1 MPTPPFSPY
10 VYDRV
15 KEAEEK
21 LARTNVAVKRTQ
33 EVGCR
38 ISTDYLLSVTSS
50 PGHVCGHDQAA
61 PRQPSPGGGGFNLGA
76 AGDHLQPGPARQPR
90 SSGIYISIYYIYII
104 YKIST
109 ISTIISTQD
118 TQDGDG
124 RPVIDSKPQIRVRN
138 PPGGKS
144 SIFF

>member
-38 ISTDYLLSVTSS
+38 ISTNYLLSVTSS

-61 PRQPSPGGGGFNLGA
+61 PRQPPCVMGRCEQKWNNEMNI
-76 AGDHLQPGPARQPR
+76 DYHLD
-90 SSGIYISIYYIYII
+90 IYLNVPKALPKEN
-104 YKIST
+104 KINE
-109 ISTIISTQD
+109 
-118 TQDGDG
+118 
-124 RPVIDSKPQIRVRN
+124 VWK
-138 PPGGKS
+138 K
-144 SIFF
+144 

>member
-21 LARTNVAVKRTQ
+21 LARNNVAVRRTQ

-38 ISTDYLLSVTSS
+38 ISTNYLLSVSSS

-61 PRQPSPGGGGFNLGA
+61 PRQSSPGGGGRHLGA

-90 SSGIYISIYYIYII
+90 SSGIYLDT
-104 YKIST
+104 IST
-109 ISTIISTQD
+109 ISIRYLQYCTIISTQD

>member
-38 ISTDYLLSVTSS
+38 ISSNYLLSVSS
-50 PGHVCGHDQAA
+50 SSGHVCGHDQAA
-61 PRQPSPGGGGFNLGA
+61 PRQPSCLIGWCWFEQKWNNEINI
-76 AGDHLQPGPARQPR
+76 DYHLD
-90 SSGIYISIYYIYII
+90 IYLNVPKALPKEIKEMKY
-104 YKIST
+104 
-109 ISTIISTQD
+109 
-118 TQDGDG
+118 
-124 RPVIDSKPQIRVRN
+124 
-138 PPGGKS
+138 GKK
-144 SIFF
+144 